1 MKGRKM
7 ADYVYPELLNKYEF
21 RNYGHALEILS
32 EVFPKEWKEIQ
43 ECLAK
48 FVITEDDLLVAGG
61 NESQIPKKFDDI
73 LYPYGWKEIKI
84 SGDLEVKL
92 YQRLNKK
99 SKSFATT
106 PFDSK
111 MIKGYIDGHNIDF
124 VKGKVAFDLEWN
136 SKDQTFDRDLLAMRT
151 YFECGIIDVGIIVTR
166 STELVDIFK
175 KLDINKKYGP
185 STTHMDKLIYRLDS
199 RRNGGCPILAI
210 GIRKAVV
217 EEKWRNL
224 KKHQ

>member
-1 MKGRKM
+1 MKVRKM

-175 KLDINKKYGP
+175 KLDINKKYGQ

-217 EEKWRNL
+217 EEK
-224 KKHQ
+224 

>member
-1 MKGRKM
+1 MNGRKL

-48 FVITEDDLLVAGG
+48 FVITEHDLLVAGG

-185 STTHMDKLIYRLDS
+185 STTHMDNFIYRLDS

-217 EEKWRNL
+217 EEK
-224 KKHQ
+224 

>member
-1 MKGRKM
+1 MS
-7 ADYVYPELLNKYEF
+7 
-21 RNYGHALEILS
+21 LEILS

-217 EEKWRNL
+217 EEK
-224 KKHQ
+224 

>member
-1 MKGRKM
+1 M

-175 KLDINKKYGP
+175 KLGINKKYGP

-217 EEKWRNL
+217 EEK
-224 KKHQ
+224 

>member
-1 MKGRKM
+1 M

-99 SKSFATT
+99 SKSFVVCHCAYHLCCDNIRCRYADKDISALHSSLEVSMDLFFVCLFCNFFLCRVHPLFSRCRDSLAFNHNNIT
-106 PFDSK
+106 DSK
-111 MIKGYIDGHNIDF
+111 FQKEFTDRNTCRSGTIDDYPG
-124 VKGKVAFDLEWN
+124 L
-136 SKDQTFDRDLLAMRT
+136 
-151 YFECGIIDVGIIVTR
+151 
-166 STELVDIFK
+166 
-175 KLDINKKYGP
+175 
-185 STTHMDKLIYRLDS
+185 
-199 RRNGGCPILAI
+199 
-210 GIRKAVV
+210 
-217 EEKWRNL
+217 
-224 KKHQ
+224 

>member
-21 RNYGHALEILS
+21 RNYGHAIEILS

-217 EEKWRNL
+217 EEK
-224 KKHQ
+224 

>member
-1 MKGRKM
+1 M

-185 STTHMDKLIYRLDS
+185 RTTHMDKLIYRLDS

-217 EEKWRNL
+217 EEK
-224 KKHQ
+224 